1 MPAVEGN
8 THDKKQSIYSILK
21 ILKTFVVYGFALA
34 GFGIICAWLI
44 FKLGLTKDEGST
56 DKNNRY
62 LTRVSS
68 LSKTILSDTAYYNQP
83 SEWIN
88 DYYRILCIATY
99 YPYNAQLIFNAMQQ
113 TQNPM
118 VVRQMILANELYIMQ
133 NEAIRAKYQAMTQ
146 KGKSFKQKMKM
157 TEKNVI
163 PWMNTEEWDAL
174 KQAIVKDKKSIDNAA
189 TDAGIEPRLIVATL
203 IGEQIRLYHTKRELF
218 KSYLG
223 PVKVLVTETQ
233 FSLGITG
240 IKAHTAARIERF
252 IKDST
257 SDFYISE
264 RFEHILDYPDDYVD
278 TTVRI
283 LRLTNERNHYY
294 SYLYTGLILHGIQ
307 KQWEKAGYDISNNV
321 GVLITLFNLGF
332 SQSEPKPNP
341 EIGGANIA
349 INDKVYTFGGIAF
362 DFYYSG
368 ELLNEFPYYR
378 QKFID

>member
-1 MPAVEGN
+1 
-8 THDKKQSIYSILK
+8 
-21 ILKTFVVYGFALA
+21 
-34 GFGIICAWLI
+34 
-44 FKLGLTKDEGST
+44 
-56 DKNNRY
+56 
-62 LTRVSS
+62 
-68 LSKTILSDTAYYNQP
+68 
-83 SEWIN
+83 
-88 DYYRILCIATY
+88 
-99 YPYNAQLIFNAMQQ
+99 
-113 TQNPM
+113 
-118 VVRQMILANELYIMQ
+118 
-133 NEAIRAKYQAMTQ
+133 
-146 KGKSFKQKMKM
+146 
-157 TEKNVI
+157 
-163 PWMNTEEWDAL
+163 
-174 KQAIVKDKKSIDNAA
+174 
-189 TDAGIEPRLIVATL
+189 
-203 IGEQIRLYHTKRELF
+203 
-218 KSYLG
+218 
-223 PVKVLVTETQ
+223 VLVTETQ

>member
-1 MPAVEGN
+1 MPKIEGN
-8 THDKKQSIYSILK
+8 TNNKNQRIDSIFKKI
-21 ILKTFVVYGFALA
+21 KTFVVYGFALA

-68 LSKTILSDTAYYNQP
+68 LSKTKLSDTAYYNQP

-88 DYYRILCIATY
+88 DYYRILCIANY

-113 TQNPM
+113 TQNPL

-133 NEAIRAKYQAMTQ
+133 NKTIRDKYQAMTQ
-146 KGKSFKQKMKM
+146 KGKSFKQPIKIND
-157 TEKNVI
+157 KNVI

-174 KQAIVKDKKSIDNAA
+174 KQAIVKDKKTIDKAA
-189 TDAGIEPRLIVATL
+189 ADAGIEPRMIVATL

-240 IKAHTAARIERF
+240 IKNHTAARIEHF
-252 IKDST
+252 IKDTASE
-257 SDFYISE
+257 FYISKSYE
-264 RFEHILDYPDDYVD
+264 NLLDYPNGFAD
-278 TTVRI
+278 TTARY
-283 LRLTNERNHYY
+283 LRLTNDKNHYY
-294 SYLYTGLILHGIQ
+294 SYLYTGLILHSVQ
-307 KQWEKAGYDISNNV
+307 KQWQKAGYDISDNV

-341 EIGGANIA
+341 EIGGANIT

-368 ELLNEFPYYR
+368 ELAKEFPYYK
-378 QKFID
+378 QKFKD

>member
-1 MPAVEGN
+1 MPAVERN
-8 THDKKQSIYSILK
+8 THNKNQRIISILK
-21 ILKTFVVYGFALA
+21 KLKTFVVYGFALA

-56 DKNNRY
+56 DRNNRY

-68 LSKTILSDTAYYNQP
+68 LSKTTLSDTAYYNQP
-83 SEWIN
+83 AEWIN
-88 DYYRILCIATY
+88 DYYRILCISTY

-133 NEAIRAKYQAMTQ
+133 NEAINAKYQAMVQ
-146 KGKSFKQKMKM
+146 KGNSFKQKMKM

-174 KQAIVKDKKSIDNAA
+174 KQAIVKDKKSIDKAA
-189 TDAGIEPRLIVATL
+189 ADAGIEPRLIVATL

-252 IKDST
+252 IKDTASE
-257 SDFYISE
+257 FYISK
-264 RFEHILDYPDDYVD
+264 RYEHLLDYPNGFAD
-278 TTVRI
+278 TTARI
-283 LRLTNERNHYY
+283 LRLTNDKNHYY
-294 SYLYTGLILHGIQ
+294 SYLYTGLILHSIQ
-307 KQWEKAGYDISNNV
+307 KQWQKAGYDISDNV

-349 INDKVYTFGGIAF
+349 INDNAYTFGGIAF

-368 ELLNEFPYYR
+368 ELAKEFPYYK
-378 QKFID
+378 QKFKD

>member
-1 MPAVEGN
+1 MPKVEGN
-8 THDKKQSIYSILK
+8 TNNKNQRIVSIFKKI
-21 ILKTFVVYGFALA
+21 KTFVVYGFALA

-62 LTRVSS
+62 LTQVSS
-68 LSKTILSDTAYYNQP
+68 LSKTTLSDTAYYNQP

-88 DYYRILCIATY
+88 DYYKILCIATY

-113 TQNPM
+113 TQNPL

-133 NEAIRAKYQAMTQ
+133 NEAIRVKYQAMTQ
-146 KGKSFKQKMKM
+146 KGKSFEQTIKM
-157 TEKNVI
+157 TDNNVI

-174 KQAIVKDKKSIDNAA
+174 KQAIVKDKKSIDKAA
-189 TDAGIEPRLIVATL
+189 ADAGIEPRLIVATL

-252 IKDST
+252 IKDTASE
-257 SDFYISE
+257 FYISKSYE
-264 RFEHILDYPDDYVD
+264 NLLDYPNGFAD
-278 TTVRI
+278 TSARY
-283 LRLTNERNHYY
+283 LRLTNDKNHYY
-294 SYLYTGLILHGIQ
+294 SYLYTGLILHSVQ
-307 KQWEKAGYDISNNV
+307 KQWQKAGYDISDNV

-332 SQSEPKPNP
+332 TQSEPKPNP

-349 INDKVYTFGGIAF
+349 INNKVYTFGGIAF

-368 ELLNEFPYYR
+368 ELAKEFPYYK
-378 QKFID
+378 QKFKD